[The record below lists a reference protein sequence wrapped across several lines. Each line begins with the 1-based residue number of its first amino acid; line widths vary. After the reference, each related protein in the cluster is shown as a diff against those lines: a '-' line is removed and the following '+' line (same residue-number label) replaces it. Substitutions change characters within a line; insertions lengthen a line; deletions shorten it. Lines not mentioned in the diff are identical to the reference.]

1 MEAVNEVALAL
12 PLMFREPVTVWKSV
26 IKLPI
31 FTPVSV
37 TWNSI
42 PLPVTT
48 VSEPDIVV
56 LPLRRVLPL
65 TSKRKPASVCVPA
78 FCIRKFPVENIV
90 AN

>member
-37 TWNSI
+37 TWNST

-48 VSEPDIVV
+48 VSEPDII
-56 LPLRRVLPL
+56 
-65 TSKRKPASVCVPA
+65 TG
-78 FCIRKFPVENIV
+78 
-90 AN
+90 